1 MASGPIIDVVSTRD
15 TFDPVVA
22 PYRFEGVR
30 RRRCMA
36 FLIDFTIVL
45 CISVVLGIVFLVF
58 TLGLAWFVLGAVF
71 PTVAVLYCAFGISGR
86 NSATLGMRAAGV
98 EMRMWYGDTVPFI
111 VAVAHVI
118 GFYVS
123 VTVLTPLVLLV
134 TFFDPR
140 KRLLHDIVLGTLVVN
155 DVRQAAALRR

>member
-1 MASGPIIDVVSTRD
+1 MASRPVIDVMSTRD

-22 PYRFEGVR
+22 PYRFDGVR

-36 FLIDFTIVL
+36 FLVDFTIVL
-45 CISVVLGIVFLVF
+45 GISVVLGLVFLVF

-71 PTVAVLYCAFGISGR
+71 PTVAVLYTASGISGR
-86 NSATLGMRAAGV
+86 SNATLGMRAAGI
-98 EMRMWYGDTVPFI
+98 EMRMWYGEAVPFI
-111 VAVAHVI
+111 IAAAHVI

>member
-1 MASGPIIDVVSTRD
+1 MARAPVIDVRSTRD
-15 TFDPVVA
+15 TFDPMVA
-22 PYRFEGVR
+22 PYRFDGVR
-30 RRRCMA
+30 LRRCMA
-36 FLIDFTIVL
+36 FLVDFTIVL
-45 CISVVLGIVFLVF
+45 ALSVVLSIVFLVF

-71 PTVAVLYCAFGISGR
+71 PVVAVLYCAAGISGR
-86 NSATLGMRAAGV
+86 HSATLGMRAAGI
-98 EMRMWYGDTVPFI
+98 EMRMWYGDAVPFL

-123 VTVLTPLVLLV
+123 VTVLTPFVLLV

-155 DVRQAAALRR
+155 DVRHAAALRR